1 MLIISLRQNVT
12 MPELSK
18 DAIFVTTLTRVLTP
32 LVRMLLRSGFT
43 YPRLTQLLRA
53 LYVDL
58 AETEFKVDDV
68 PLTTSR
74 MSLLTGIARRY
85 IREIQLQ
92 NSRPVYKPL
101 KISPGA
107 SLIADWVTHPF
118 FTDENMQP
126 LVLPR
131 LATKAAERSPS
142 FEALAIRASSDI
154 RPRTQLQ
161 DLIERKL
168 VELDEQDQVH
178 LLSQAYLPDNQ
189 QQELM
194 SVMAEHLHD
203 HISAVSNNL
212 KPDAS
217 RTLDRS
223 AFQRGLSEASVREL
237 QLMAEQ
243 EGMAVLKKLYAR
255 AVELSVVDHEQNST
269 SHHFRIGLYSY
280 SEKEAEQGELQG
292 VD

>member
-1 MLIISLRQNVT
+1 MLILSAWQNQS

-18 DAIFVTTLTRVLTP
+18 DAIFVTTLTRVFTP

-43 YPRLTQLLRA
+43 YPRLTQLLRT
-53 LYVDL
+53 LYVDI
-58 AETEFKVDDV
+58 AETEFKVDDA

-85 IREIQLQ
+85 IREIQQQ
-92 NSRPVYKPL
+92 NSRPVNKPL

-107 SLIADWVTHPF
+107 SLIADWATHPF
-118 FTDENMQP
+118 FTDEKLQP

-131 LATKAAERSPS
+131 LATKATEQSPS

-168 VELDEQDQVH
+168 VELDENDQVH

-212 KPDAS
+212 NPDAQH
-217 RTLDRS
+217 TLDRS

-255 AVELSVVDHEQNST
+255 AVELSMADHKQNT
-269 SHHFRIGLYSY
+269 ASHHFRIGLYSY
-280 SEKEAEQGELQG
+280 SEKETEQGTQSSA
-292 VD
+292 D

>member
-1 MLIISLRQNVT
+1 

-18 DAIFVTTLTRVLTP
+18 DVLFTTTLTRVLTP

-43 YPRLTQLLRA
+43 FPRLTQLLRA
-53 LYVDL
+53 IYVEL
-58 AETEFKVDDV
+58 AATEFMVDET

-92 NSRPVYKPL
+92 TSRHQNKPL

-107 SLIADWVTHPF
+107 SLIADWATHPL

-131 LATKAAERSPS
+131 LATKAAENGPS
-142 FEALAIRASSDI
+142 FEALALRASTDI

-168 VELDEQDQVH
+168 VELDEWDQVH

-203 HISAVSNNL
+203 HIAAVSNNL
-212 KPDAS
+212 RPDVS
-217 RTLDRS
+217 HTLDRS
-223 AFQRGLSEASVREL
+223 AFQKGLSEASIREL
-237 QLMAEQ
+237 QLLAEQ

-255 AVELSVVDHEQNST
+255 AVELSKVDREQKSA
-269 SHHFRIGLYSY
+269 SHRFRIGLYSY
-280 SEKEAEQGELQG
+280 SEKEAEQDEH
-292 VD
+292 